1 MSIAEIKKESF
12 NLPNQEVT
20 YLAAW
25 FHHLSRRSDPGYADS
40 LDNLF
45 ESMNSG
51 DRISLED
58 YKSISSELEESGL

>member
-25 FHHLSRRSDPGYADS
+25 FHHLARRSAPGYADS

-45 ESMNSG
+45 ESMDSG
-51 DRISLED
+51 DRIPLEN